1 MAPGYSRRA
10 VSLPSR
16 LSSALPV
23 ALVLAALACT
33 SAPGTRG
40 AGHAGSMADASADPG
55 AIPAW
60 FDAHREHPRAILLL
74 SPV

>member
-1 MAPGYSRRA
+1 MASGYSRRP
-10 VSLPSR
+10 VPLPSR
-16 LSSALPV
+16 LLSVLPALPAV
-23 ALVLAALACT
+23 VVLAALACT
-33 SAPGTRG
+33 STG
-40 AGHAGSMADASADPG
+40 AGRTAPMADASADPG

>member
-16 LSSALPV
+16 LSSALPAV
-23 ALVLAALACT
+23 LVLAALACT
-33 SAPGTRG
+33 STG
-40 AGHAGSMADASADPG
+40 AGRTVSMADASADPG
-55 AIPAW
+55 AIAAW

>member
-33 SAPGTRG
+33 SAG